1 MRWLTAAGLRV
12 ENRLGDLLRRRSS
25 PPPLSAAM
33 QYCALGGGKRLRPA
47 MLLAVAEPSSASAC
61 ENASADD
68 SEESKL
74 SDSQNFFNNA
84 AAVDAACALECLHCY
99 SLAHDDLPCMDD
111 AETRR
116 GKPSC
121 HKKHG
126 EALALLAGDCLQS
139 VAFEIAADCAPPG
152 AALELAK
159 AAGDGGMG
167 GGQALDLQAAADSE
181 SALQT
186 MHRMKTGALFYAAA
200 QIGLLCRDD
209 SSLSDSNADSDSPS
223 QKHRAP
229 SNAPSKVFQ
238 NDSKQL
244 GDFASAFG
252 RLFQIANDLKDAAAD
267 AALGKTTYATLLGED
282 RARQCGRQ
290 AGDEAMQILNGG
302 HPLLAAM
309 TRHVG
314 RALA

>member
-61 ENASADD
+61 ENAAADD

-74 SDSQNFFNNA
+74 SDSQTFFNNA

-99 SLAHDDLPCMDD
+99 SLAHDDLPCMDN

-209 SSLSDSNADSDSPS
+209 SSPSDSNANSDSAT
-223 QKHRAP
+223 QKHRASLQRSRQSFP
-229 SNAPSKVFQ
+229 KRFQ
-238 NDSKQL
+238 AIGRFCL
-244 GDFASAFG
+244 GVWAAFP
-252 RLFQIANDLKDAAAD
+252 N
-267 AALGKTTYATLLGED
+267 
-282 RARQCGRQ
+282 RQR
-290 AGDEAMQILNGG
+290 
-302 HPLLAAM
+302 P
-309 TRHVG
+309 
-314 RALA
+314 